1 MAQQSGNARTML
13 PLMATGMF
21 SDSTSFAN
29 FMVAN
34 RFACMDA
41 RAMAACCP

>member
-1 MAQQSGNARTML
+1 MAQQFGNARIML
-13 PLMATGMF
+13 PLMATDMF
-21 SDSTSFAN
+21 SDPTPFAN